1 MRRPTV
7 RRPLSVCTGSGAA
20 EVPRSREIPHRAND
34 EPTHEPN
41 VELNPELNPEL
52 VNR

>member
-7 RRPLSVCTGSGAA
+7 RRPLNEDDDSGTAGMSYTRQT
-20 EVPRSREIPHRAND
+20 PRRAND
-34 EPTHEPN
+34 GPHH
-41 VELNPELNPEL
+41 ELNAELNPEL

>member
-7 RRPLSVCTGSGAA
+7 RRPLRVCTGYGAD
-20 EVPRSREIPHRAND
+20 EQPRSPVNPHRASD
-34 EPTHEPN
+34 EPSH
-41 VELNPELNPEL
+41 ELNVELNPEL

>member
-7 RRPLSVCTGSGAA
+7 RRPLNVCTGSGAR
-20 EVPRSREIPHRAND
+20 EEPRSPVNPHRASD
-34 EPTHEPN
+34 EPSH
-41 VELNPELNPEL
+41 ELNVELNPEL